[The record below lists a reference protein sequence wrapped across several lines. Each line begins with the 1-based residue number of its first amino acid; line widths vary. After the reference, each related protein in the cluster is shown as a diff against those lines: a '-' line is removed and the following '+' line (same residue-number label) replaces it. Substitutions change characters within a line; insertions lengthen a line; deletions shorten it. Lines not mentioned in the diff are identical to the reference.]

1 MYLSCNNLRLSNQ
14 VHLYIY
20 QSSSSCLIAFDRAL
34 SASANPPA
42 NPAVGV
48 DVPLS
53 VPLPLPPGA
62 GGAGLRPAGRLA
74 GGGGGIFLPAT
85 APLALGGAGGIARA
99 CTGGGGGGAGLATTS
114 SRYADGAHP
123 DAEPSSRFASH
134 HPRFC

>member
-1 MYLSCNNLRLSNQ
+1 MG
-14 VHLYIY
+14 
-20 QSSSSCLIAFDRAL
+20 
-34 SASANPPA
+34 
-42 NPAVGV
+42 GV

-62 GGAGLRPAGRLA
+62 GGAGLRPAGRFA

-85 APLALGGAGGIARA
+85 APLAFGGAGGIERA

-123 DAEPSSRFASH
+123 DAEPSIRFASH
-134 HPRFC
+134 HPAYSLAFAFVALYYGTYHCFPFE

>member
-1 MYLSCNNLRLSNQ
+1 
-14 VHLYIY
+14 
-20 QSSSSCLIAFDRAL
+20 
-34 SASANPPA
+34 
-42 NPAVGV
+42 V

-62 GGAGLRPAGRLA
+62 EGAGLRPAGRFA

-85 APLALGGAGGIARA
+85 APLAFGGAGGIERA

-123 DAEPSSRFASH
+123 EAEPSMRFASH
-134 HPRFC
+134 HPVNLLAFTPISQFHRNIPLFSFWVTRIISSLVRLSSPAV